1 MEIASFHKDPKR
13 RSVRNYQV
21 PEHKKLKRELKRKW
35 KIVCFQMLLK
45 AYVNEIDNALEK
57 DKKVGEVLKKII
69 YKILF

>member
-1 MEIASFHKDPKR
+1 M
-13 RSVRNYQV
+13 
-21 PEHKKLKRELKRKW
+21 PEQKKLKRKLKHKW